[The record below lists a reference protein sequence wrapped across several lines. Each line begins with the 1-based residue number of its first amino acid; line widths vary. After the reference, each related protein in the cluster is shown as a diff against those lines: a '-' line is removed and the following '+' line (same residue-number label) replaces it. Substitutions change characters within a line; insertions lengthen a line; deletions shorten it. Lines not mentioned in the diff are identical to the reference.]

1 MAKISD
7 NERLQYLERVD
18 GFRQA
23 IEGLLKSEKEAM
35 PLIRAENEGAAMVRI
50 TLAED
55 MMNLASNYIIMSGV
69 SEAVLDIRSE
79 EALNDAR
86 KSLYRSIIYLEG
98 VLGNQI
104 DAPFSDYE
112 DKLEQI
118 AALNTA
124 GRYLL
129 VRKLGLA
136 IRLLKNAYGNNSKWR
151 WSFVEIEGRLA
162 AVTKNILDLKKA
174 AANTDPR
181 SAEYEPTVRLVRL
194 TKKLLAQAADRYRYR
209 HELASKNNEDL
220 RMGVLFLSAFLRI
233 QSIFGNRNETE
244 LTRKKIDVWE
254 AKLWGEPRKERESA
268 PKKFREEQNDRQ
280 DADP

>member
-1 MAKISD
+1 
-7 NERLQYLERVD
+7 
-18 GFRQA
+18 
-23 IEGLLKSEKEAM
+23 M
-35 PLIRAENEGAAMVRI
+35 PLIRAENEGAAMARVA
-50 TLAED
+50 LAED

-98 VLGNQI
+98 ALGYQI

-112 DKLEQI
+112 DKLERI
-118 AALNTA
+118 AALDMA

-136 IRLLKNAYGNNSKWR
+136 IRLLKDAYGNNSKWR

-181 SAEYEPTVRLVRL
+181 SAEYEPTARLVRL

-209 HELASKNNEDL
+209 HELATKNNEDL
-220 RMGVLFLSAFLRI
+220 RMGVLFLSALLRI
-233 QSIFGNRNETE
+233 QSIFGNRNEAE
-244 LTRKKIDVWE
+244 LTRKKMDVWE
-254 AKLWGEPRKERESA
+254 AKLWGESGNDRESA
-268 PKKFREEQNDRQ
+268 PKKFKDEHNGSQGA
-280 DADP
+280 DA